1 MPYSLKILN
10 LKLSLLRIFITYSK
24 LYSGLPY
31 FLHFKHFLQIDN
43 NLANTYDSEN
53 VAYRVLSDKLCA
65 TFCTWFSAN
74 NW

>member
-31 FLHFKHFLQIDN
+31 FLHFKSE
-43 NLANTYDSEN
+43 LA
-53 VAYRVLSDKLCA
+53 
-65 TFCTWFSAN
+65 
-74 NW
+74 